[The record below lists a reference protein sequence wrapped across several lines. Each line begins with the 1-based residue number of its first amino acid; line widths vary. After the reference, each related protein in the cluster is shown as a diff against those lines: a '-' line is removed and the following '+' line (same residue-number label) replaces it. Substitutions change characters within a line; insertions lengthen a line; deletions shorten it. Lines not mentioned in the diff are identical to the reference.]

1 MITEEDFGNSTKC
14 WICDNVYLDGDVKT
28 KDHCHLT
35 GIYRISAHRNCNIN
49 IKSNHKIPIIFH
61 NLKNYDS
68 HLIIQE
74 LGKFGFKINVIP
86 NRLKKYMSFNVNN
99 KLIFID
105 SLRFLS
111 SSLDSLVE
119 NFGKDYF
126 KYLSEELDSKVLD
139 LVKQKVF

>member
-1 MITEEDFGNSTKC
+1 
-14 WICDNVYLDGDVKT
+14 
-28 KDHCHLT
+28 
-35 GIYRISAHRNCNIN
+35 
-49 IKSNHKIPIIFH
+49 
-61 NLKNYDS
+61 
-68 HLIIQE
+68 
-74 LGKFGFKINVIP
+74 
-86 NRLKKYMSFNVNN
+86 MSFNVNN

-119 NFGKDYF
+119 NFGKDDF